1 MVHIK
6 KKKKSIKRKHEELGR
21 SVRQYTSLK
30 NREKSRTPMTDPV
43 ENEKWAVRDPRNVNR
58 VSKMK
63 Q

>member
-1 MVHIK
+1 M
-6 KKKKSIKRKHEELGR
+6 GR
-21 SVRQYTSLK
+21 SVCQYTSLK

-43 ENEKWAVRDPRNVNR
+43 ENEKWAVRDPRSVNR